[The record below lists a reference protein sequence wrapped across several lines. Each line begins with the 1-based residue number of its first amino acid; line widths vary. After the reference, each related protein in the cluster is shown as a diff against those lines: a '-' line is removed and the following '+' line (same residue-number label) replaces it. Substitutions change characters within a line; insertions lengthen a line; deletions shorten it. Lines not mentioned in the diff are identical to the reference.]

1 MIDYTF
7 SRNKGCSANNP
18 KKKAYRIADK
28 TFVVI
33 DESLV
38 KFLSIDDETWFE
50 QELTEEGILL
60 RMPHKSKGIERHG
73 Y

>member
-7 SRNKGCSANNP
+7 GENKGCSTTNP
-18 KKKAYRIADK
+18 KKKAYRITDK

-38 KFLSIDDETWFE
+38 KRLSIDDDTWFE
-50 QELTEEGILL
+50 EDITDEGILL
-60 RMPHKSKGIERHG
+60 RISDKSKGIDVN
-73 Y
+73 